1 MLFNSPRFWV
11 LLSLVSCSSFPLF
24 AQKALRL
31 FTDCS
36 CNQTLLRQR
45 LDYVDHTT
53 DPATAQVHLFINTQ
67 WLPQGGRIYR
77 LDFSEVNK
85 AAQSEGKA
93 NHISFEFSVPAT
105 HTAAEIDE
113 QLTHRIELGLLSFL
127 AGSSYADL
135 VSIKINKE
143 AAGST
148 ASSAAEESDEDPWRS
163 WIFEVYSS
171 VAFSKESLRKTSDIR
186 AGLRIEKVKP
196 EIRIR
201 ISPFYSYWSRV
212 FTTEDGEDLLSFRER
227 ARLSASVVKSISDH
241 WSVGLFGSGEHHS
254 FININAGYWIAPAI
268 EYSFFNYNEVP
279 FKEFTA
285 AYRVGMVYNDYL
297 QETVLLQEQEAL
309 ARHILN
315 VDLRLRQKWGNV
327 FAGLTA
333 GSYLHDPSL
342 NRLSFSSRFDVR
354 IVKGLSVNFSGNYQL
369 INDQINLPR
378 GEASLEDILLGQT
391 QLATNFDA
399 EVRLGFSYTFGSI
412 YNNVV
417 NTRL

>member
-1 MLFNSPRFWV
+1 MLFYFFR
-11 LLSLVSCSSFPLF
+11 LLLLWSLLCLSYTPLWS
-24 AQKALRL
+24 QKALRL

-36 CNQTLLRQR
+36 CNQTLLKQR

-53 DPATAQVHLFINTQ
+53 DPATAQVHLFVNTQ
-67 WLPQGGRIYR
+67 WLPQGGGIFR

-85 AAQSEGKA
+85 ASPNEAKTNQI
-93 NHISFEFSVPAT
+93 NFEFSVSAT
-105 HTAAEIDE
+105 QTAAEIDE
-113 QLTHRIELGLLSFL
+113 LLTHRIELALLAFL
-127 AGSSYADL
+127 AATPYADL
-135 VSIKINKE
+135 VKVEIDREE
-143 AAGST
+143 AAV
-148 ASSAAEESDEDPWRS
+148 AASAAGTPPEQDPWRS
-163 WIFEVYSS
+163 WIFEVFSS
-171 VAFSKESLRKTSDIR
+171 VAFSKESLRTTSDIR
-186 AGLRIEKVKP
+186 GGLRIEKVNP
-196 EIRIR
+196 DIRIR
-201 ISPFYSYWSRV
+201 IDPFYSYWSRV
-212 FTTEDGEDLLSFRER
+212 FTTEDGEELLSFRKR
-227 ARLSASVVKSISDH
+227 IRMGASVVKSISDH

-254 FININAGYWIAPAI
+254 FINIDAGYWLAPAI

-285 AYRVGMVYNDYL
+285 AYRIGMVYNDYL
-297 QETVLLQEQEAL
+297 QETILLQKEEAL

-315 VDLRLRQKWGNV
+315 IDLRLRQKWGNV

-354 IVKGLSVNFSGNYQL
+354 IIKGLSVNFSGNYQL

-399 EVRLGFSYTFGSI
+399 DLRFGLSYTFGSI